1 MILFFVQ
8 ATSHGDPI
16 SYILDAVAYK
26 DTRRCTARIFQSLI
40 PPQYLLDD
48 ERMEFHLRCVFVR
61 GVAAT
66 CPASGAYGLCR
77 IAQDVLF
84 ARGYLSAVITYCDV
98 GAGVLVYDD
107 TETTEILSRRAPRL
121 LHQFGLQMVE
131 SSELPFLADPAIRD
145 APLMLRQL
153 PPYISEE
160 TYRCRVLLITG
171 LGTQLR
177 DAAEIAYVVQHRL
190 DLIYESHAIEAVI
203 LHRVEG
209 VALIVLRSSEDMEMI
224 LQEPP
229 DTWSLAF
236 GLQVNLVNVFG
247 CPGQSQASATDTLP
261 HQLSPRACN
270 SDEVLEY
277 VRELFIRELGRCSH
291 HDIRHI
297 VSHLIGL
304 CALAQPDTV
313 SRGDFSD
320 RTLLLSGIGLGSSWS
335 EAGLRCA
342 LSSYGVLD
350 DLLFYSKSRVALAVF
365 SSWTGAARLLREP
378 PGCWM
383 RLGFADCVR
392 APGAED
398 AQMIANEVHLTLS
411 VIQGLGPDFL

>member
-1 MILFFVQ
+1 
-8 ATSHGDPI
+8 
-16 SYILDAVAYK
+16 
-26 DTRRCTARIFQSLI
+26 
-40 PPQYLLDD
+40 
-48 ERMEFHLRCVFVR
+48 
-61 GVAAT
+61 
-66 CPASGAYGLCR
+66 
-77 IAQDVLF
+77 
-84 ARGYLSAVITYCDV
+84 
-98 GAGVLVYDD
+98 
-107 TETTEILSRRAPRL
+107 
-121 LHQFGLQMVE
+121 
-131 SSELPFLADPAIRD
+131 
-145 APLMLRQL
+145 
-153 PPYISEE
+153 
-160 TYRCRVLLITG
+160 
-171 LGTQLR
+171 
-177 DAAEIAYVVQHRL
+177 
-190 DLIYESHAIEAVI
+190 
-203 LHRVEG
+203 
-209 VALIVLRSSEDMEMI
+209 
-224 LQEPP
+224 
-229 DTWSLAF
+229 
-236 GLQVNLVNVFG
+236 
-247 CPGQSQASATDTLP
+247 
-261 HQLSPRACN
+261 
-270 SDEVLEY
+270 LEY

-335 EAGLRCA
+335 EADLRCA

-383 RLGFADCVR
+383 RLGFDDCVR